1 MRAGMHAT
9 PASPHGS
16 SVVSGDK
23 VQNLR
28 LDLQTYC
35 VAMGWAVPPADY
47 SPIDRQPQPQLGDKG
62 SAARCSF
69 PKLAVNG

>member
-28 LDLQTYC
+28 LDCGLTASRWGGQYPSLTT
-35 VAMGWAVPPADY
+35 
-47 SPIDRQPQPQLGDKG
+47 PQLTGKLNHNWEIKG
-62 SAARCSF
+62 QPLAAHF
-69 PKLAVNG
+69 PSSQ